1 MEALNLLLSWVI
13 LIMHKLC
20 IYYCYKND
28 LKVRKHTFELDW
40 NPMFSVRSSEV
51 STNGSAKSLN
61 DLVEVT
67 TIIAIIKF
75 TKLIKISLSE

>member
-1 MEALNLLLSWVI
+1 
-13 LIMHKLC
+13 
-20 IYYCYKND
+20 
-28 LKVRKHTFELDW
+28 
-40 NPMFSVRSSEV
+40 MFSVRSSEV